1 MEEGHMLGIEGDL
14 TGLVVGVPAYL
25 IAAGAVLQQG
35 TPSAKGSSDPSAEV
49 NAAEAIVKAYVSSY
63 EAKDVRK
70 YLSLFSGEGDFLD
83 YGVQIHAKVRALK
96 AELGQA
102 FARETFQFRV
112 HSHFVS
118 ADGRF
123 AALQAT
129 YSDLARSG
137 EPVSVPT
144 LAMLEFGEGK
154 IIKEILYYDGSLF
167 KRHFHGA

>member
-1 MEEGHMLGIEGDL
+1 VLGIETDL
-14 TGLVVGVPAYL
+14 TGLVVWVPAYL
-25 IAAGAVLQQG
+25 IAAGAVLQQA

-49 NAAEAIVKAYVSSY
+49 DAAEAIVKAYVSAY

-70 YLSLFSGEGDFLD
+70 YLSLFSREGDFLD

-96 AELGQA
+96 LELGRA
-102 FARETFQFRV
+102 FARGTFQFRV

-129 YSDLARSG
+129 YTDLARGG

-144 LAMLEFGEGK
+144 LAILEFGEGK
-154 IIKEILYYDGSLF
+154 IIKEILYYDGSQF